1 MRQDN
6 LHLLIEEW
14 KILNNER
21 KQLHRNETGD
31 VDRKMVNLEEIINRE
46 LVNHPEAREEY
57 KEIIENF
64 LTYNEE

>member
-6 LHLLIEEW
+6 LHLLIEER

-46 LVNHPEAREEY
+46 IVNHPEARDTY
-57 KEIIENF
+57 ENILNEF
-64 LTYNEE
+64 LTSKE

>member
-31 VDRKMVNLEEIINRE
+31 IDRKMVNLEEIINKE
-46 LVNHPEAREEY
+46 IVNHPEV
-57 KEIIENF
+57 KEIYEDILNKF
-64 LTYNEE
+64 LTSKEE

>member
-6 LHLLIEEW
+6 LHLLIEER

-46 LVNHPEAREEY
+46 IVNHPEARDTYEDILNE
-57 KEIIENF
+57 F
-64 LTYNEE
+64 LTSKE

>member
-46 LVNHPEAREEY
+46 IVNHPEARDTYEDILNE
-57 KEIIENF
+57 F
-64 LTYNEE
+64 LTSKE

>member
-1 MRQDN
+1 MWQDN

-31 VDRKMVNLEEIINRE
+31 IDRKMVNLEEIINRE
-46 LVNHPEAREEY
+46 IVNHPEARDTYEDILNE
-57 KEIIENF
+57 F
-64 LTYNEE
+64 LTSKE

>member
-1 MRQDN
+1 MWQDN

-46 LVNHPEAREEY
+46 IVNHPEARDTYEDILNE
-57 KEIIENF
+57 F
-64 LTYNEE
+64 LTSKE

>member
-14 KILNNER
+14 KILNDER

-46 LVNHPEAREEY
+46 IVNHPEARDTYEDILNE
-57 KEIIENF
+57 F
-64 LTYNEE
+64 LTSKE

>member
-31 VDRKMVNLEEIINRE
+31 VDRKMVNLEEIINKE
-46 LVNHPEAREEY
+46 IVYHPEARETYEDILN
-57 KEIIENF
+57 EF
-64 LTYNEE
+64 LTSKE

>member
-46 LVNHPEAREEY
+46 IVNHPEARDTY
-57 KEIIENF
+57 ENILNEF
-64 LTYNEE
+64 LTSKE

>member
-14 KILNNER
+14 KILNKEREATYRNER
-21 KQLHRNETGD
+21 WD
-31 VDRKMVNLEEIINRE
+31 IDRKMVNLEEIINRE
-46 LVNHPEAREEY
+46 IVNHPEAREEY

-64 LTYNEE
+64 LTYEEE